1 MSWANDLAR
10 GDEVEEEWYQKL
22 HGIFQQCAKTFGK
35 DSRYD
40 ISVPELDTT
49 IEIKLD
55 EKCLDTGNIVIE
67 YHHNKPSGI
76 LTSEAD
82 VWLFTTGEED
92 IWITRK
98 NILKMILVEEL
109 KPASFTGPGDRYS
122 KAVFLVPIDVVR
134 RYSTH
139 PPSQE
144 KVQNKKSRHK
154 NN

>member
-1 MSWANDLAR
+1 MSWTSDLAR
-10 GDEVEEEWYQKL
+10 GDKVEEEWYQKL
-22 HGIFQQCAKTFGK
+22 FSIFKQCQKTFGV
-35 DSRYD
+35 DSRFD

-55 EKCLDTGNIVIE
+55 EKSQDTGNIVVE

-82 VWLFTTGEED
+82 VWLFATGKED

-98 NILKMILVEEL
+98 NILKMILIEEL
-109 KPASFTGPGDRYS
+109 KPTSFTGPEDRHP

-134 RYSTH
+134 RYSTA
-139 PPSQE
+139 PC
-144 KVQNKKSRHK
+144 
-154 NN
+154 